1 MEPVFSTDRVPN
13 AFSTVDSDGV
23 SVDNDDGDITVDFNW
38 STVEQVTVDAPPH
51 EHAFDTDQFYR
62 IQGVTLARPI
72 MQLYKT
78 RDGDIVQRQKP
89 AEELQDAAWTFDNA
103 PYTLGHPDTG
113 VVKRVSDIHG
123 FYRNPRYDTDEDAL
137 LEDLYVP
144 VGDAEAM
151 EYIEE
156 SQDVSIGFYNERTPE
171 YDGNTGSLTE
181 DSPDEYQVNLYGD
194 HVASVPRG
202 RCSSEAGCGIPT
214 ADHSEHSGMDWDE
227 TTSVMT
233 KKDQTM
239 ETGSW
244 VTWEDGAAHGKI
256 DEIIRD
262 GCTTRGKGDMEVC
275 AKDDDPAVVVEVYDD
290 ETGESKDE
298 YVRHLMS
305 TLNSWSGPSNDAM
318 DMTPPQ
324 QAQDNAQQ
332 VLEWKNEGMVPDSCG
347 TEAGWTRA
355 EQLAA
360 GEELSWDTI
369 GRMSMF
375 NRHRSNS
382 GVDDDKEPHTDC
394 GHVMWLAWGGDAGV
408 DWAMDMMDSKESND
422 AIEPMYEE
430 GDMVHWQGFP
440 EMRGRVVHLPDNE
453 NIAMV
458 ELMEEVDGELQK
470 SGFTVKAG
478 YTDVVPMDMSMDAHM
493 EGDTFYAIAPDE
505 NPDDEPKYRIE
516 NCNDATDAWNL
527 RGAGDYDIEQST
539 LEQRIKDRAE
549 DLGCELPSTAYE
561 DEDSGCVPCAG
572 VDGNDVDTPTSDHY
586 NRDYYKSRDTTMTD
600 GNAFEISVNVDR
612 DSVTVDSLAEQ
623 FDAVADL
630 KAEYDSLQTSMDEMR
645 EELGLAEDECPCDHV
660 ADLKA
665 EADEADE
672 LREQLDEYRQSE
684 KEDRLDRLAELNAD
698 RDEWEDEDLGEIEA
712 EIDRR
717 EEIFEDIDFSV
728 KNADGGD
735 GEETDTSSTSK
746 GRRRFGRGYNA

>member
-23 SVDNDDGDITVDFNW
+23 SVSNDSDGVTVDFNW

-72 MQLYKT
+72 MQLYKN

-89 AEELQDAAWTFDNA
+89 ADELQDAAWTFDNA

-123 FYRNPRYDTDEDAL
+123 FYRNPRYDTDEEAL

-171 YDGNTGSLTE
+171 YDGNTGSLTD

-202 RCSSEAGCGIPT
+202 RCPSEAGCGIPT
-214 ADHSEHSGMDWDE
+214 ADHSEYSGMDWDE
-227 TTSVMT
+227 TTSVLT

-239 ETGSW
+239 QQGSW

-262 GCTTRGKGDMEVC
+262 GCTTRGLGDMEVC
-275 AKDDDPAVVVEVYDD
+275 AKEDDPAVVVEVYDD

-298 YVRHLMS
+298 FVRHLMS

-324 QAQDNAQQ
+324 AAQDNAQQ
-332 VLEWKNEGMVPDSCG
+332 VLDWDDEGMVPDSCG
-347 TEAGWTRA
+347 TDAGWTRA
-355 EQLAA
+355 EQLAD

-382 GVDDDKEPHTDC
+382 GVDEGEEPHTDC

-408 DWAMDMMDSKESND
+408 DWAMDMMDNKESMD
-422 AIEPMYEE
+422 MIEPMYEE

-440 EMRGRVVHLPDNE
+440 QMRGRVVHLPDNE

-458 ELMEEVDGELQK
+458 ELMEEVGGELQK

-478 YTDVVPMDMSMDAHM
+478 YTDVVPMNMSMDEYM
-493 EGDTFYAIAPDE
+493 EGDKYYAIGPDE
-505 NPDDEPKYRIE
+505 NPDDEPKYPIN

-539 LEQRIKDRAE
+539 LEERIKDRAQE
-549 DLGCELPSTAYE
+549 LDCELPSTANME
-561 DEDSGCVPCAG
+561 DDSAVTEQYNT
-572 VDGNDVDTPTSDHY
+572 DYYT
-586 NRDYYKSRDTTMTD
+586 NRDTKMNDSDTFD
-600 GNAFEISVNVDR
+600 ISVSVDR

-645 EELGLAEDECPCDHV
+645 EELDLEADECPCDHV

-684 KEDRLDRLAELNAD
+684 KEDRLDRLVELNAD
-698 RDEWEDEDLGEIEA
+698 RDEWEDEDLDEIEA

-717 EEIFEDIDFSV
+717 EDIFEDIDFSV

-735 GEETDTSSTSK
+735 GEESDSSSTSK

>member
-1 MEPVFSTDRVPN
+1 
-13 AFSTVDSDGV
+13 
-23 SVDNDDGDITVDFNW
+23 
-38 STVEQVTVDAPPH
+38 
-51 EHAFDTDQFYR
+51 
-62 IQGVTLARPI
+62 
-72 MQLYKT
+72 
-78 RDGDIVQRQKP
+78 
-89 AEELQDAAWTFDNA
+89 
-103 PYTLGHPDTG
+103 
-113 VVKRVSDIHG
+113 
-123 FYRNPRYDTDEDAL
+123 
-137 LEDLYVP
+137 
-144 VGDAEAM
+144 
-151 EYIEE
+151 
-156 SQDVSIGFYNERTPE
+156 
-171 YDGNTGSLTE
+171 
-181 DSPDEYQVNLYGD
+181 
-194 HVASVPRG
+194 
-202 RCSSEAGCGIPT
+202 
-214 ADHSEHSGMDWDE
+214 
-227 TTSVMT
+227 
-233 KKDQTM
+233 
-239 ETGSW
+239 
-244 VTWEDGAAHGKI
+244 
-256 DEIIRD
+256 
-262 GCTTRGKGDMEVC
+262 MEVC

-298 YVRHLMS
+298 FVRHLMS
-305 TLNSWSGPSNDAM
+305 TLNSWSGPSTDEM

-324 QAQDNAQQ
+324 QAQDNAQK
-332 VLEWKNEGMVPDSCG
+332 VLDWDDEGMVPDSCG
-347 TEAGWTRA
+347 TDAGWNRA

-382 GVDDDKEPHTDC
+382 GVDEGEEPHTDC

-408 DWAMDMMDSKESND
+408 DWAMDMMDNKESND

-549 DLGCELPSTAYE
+549 ELDCELPSTAYE
-561 DEDSGCVPCAG
+561 DEDADCTSC
-572 VDGNDVDTPTSDHY
+572 DGSDDAPTTEYY
-586 NRDYYKSRDTTMTD
+586 NTDYYKSRDTTMTD

-630 KAEYDSLQTSMDEMR
+630 KAEYDSLQTSMEEMR
-645 EELGLAEDECPCDHV
+645 EELDLEADECPCDHV

-698 RDEWEDEDLGEIEA
+698 RDEWEDEALDEIEA

-717 EEIFEDIDFSV
+717 EDIFEDIDFSV

-735 GEETDTSSTSK
+735 GEESDSSSTRRGK
-746 GRRRFGRGYNA
+746 RRFGRGYNA